1 MIDLPKDKIGRQL
14 LVDKIKYL
22 IENLPK
28 DEHFCLALDGE
39 WGSGKTFVMEKLKEA
54 YIAVNPSAN
63 IEVLMSD
70 STTGMTSAMEGT
82 CDIGMASRDLS
93 DKEKASLTATP
104 IALDGIA
111 VIVSNDNPTEGLTSD
126 QVKGIYTGTITSWS
140 ELN

>member
-1 MIDLPKDKIGRQL
+1 
-14 LVDKIKYL
+14 
-22 IENLPK
+22 
-28 DEHFCLALDGE
+28 
-39 WGSGKTFVMEKLKEA
+39 
-54 YIAVNPSAN
+54 
-63 IEVLMSD
+63 
-70 STTGMTSAMEGT
+70 
-82 CDIGMASRDLS
+82 MASRDLS

>member
-1 MIDLPKDKIGRQL
+1 
-14 LVDKIKYL
+14 
-22 IENLPK
+22 
-28 DEHFCLALDGE
+28 
-39 WGSGKTFVMEKLKEA
+39 MEKRKEA

-70 STTGMTSAMEGT
+70 STTGMTSEMEGT